1 MGEYNTGNPVPS
13 TDMRDVFDNSQNL
26 DFCLNDITSS
36 IWTDRL
42 GRPRMSWFGIESA
55 FELRLA
61 EQESKFNID
70 QLIRS
75 NDFDKFLENKN
86 SIFISQFNQ
95 QAQEFDTQLTSQ
107 ESRYEAV
114 LQQAGKT
121 VLGRYEDGPWTLT
134 SYNQLVSYGGTFWKL
149 AASVAIGSGYTTAGT
164 TDATWSA
171 TDKANFVDVGQE
183 QLRSELGT
191 IFMPA
196 ASGDSAT

>member
-26 DFCLNDITSS
+26 DFSLNDITSS

-95 QAQEFDTQLTSQ
+95 QAQEFDAQLTSQ
-107 ESRYEAV
+107 ESRYEIV

-134 SYNQLVSYGGTFWKL
+134 SYNQLVSHAGTFWKL

-164 TDATWSA
+164 TESTWNA
-171 TDKANFVDVGQE
+171 TDKANFVDVGQD
-183 QLRSELGT
+183 QLRSELG
-191 IFMPA
+191 
-196 ASGDSAT
+196 